1 MDCFLTLQNQL
12 FEQLNSLWKS
22 DDEEILEKIDELLLQ
37 EGSNYGLSLNEK
49 ANLRKELFRSIRKLD
64 VLQELLEDTSITEI
78 MVNGWDKIFI
88 EREGHLITWNKT
100 FTSSG
105 KLEDVIQQIVAR
117 CNRVINTLH
126 PIVDARLENGA
137 RVNAVIPPVSVD
149 GPILTI
155 RQFPKEAITMKTLLE
170 KQSITKQVLSFLLP
184 LVKARYTILI
194 GGGTGA
200 GKTTFLNA
208 LSAYIPKDE
217 RIITIEDN
225 AELQIQG
232 IPNLVR
238 LECRMANIEDSQEIT
253 TADLLKTALRMR
265 PDRIIVGEVRGKE
278 ALDMLQAFNTG
289 HDGSISTGHANSPDD
304 MMSRLST
311 MVLMGI
317 KLPLEAVMRQIA
329 SGIDILVHLGRLRDK
344 SRKVLEIMEVL
355 GYEKGEIRLQPL
367 FSFQETGS
375 KDGKIQGEWVKRST
389 LTRTEKLMAAGYQP
403 EGVCPGNN
411 GKYSSGVSDRHAVL
425 FKTVDDGSVFSS
437 GNEVLRKDDPSGG
450 GKREETF

>member
-12 FEQLNSLWKS
+12 FEQLNSLWES

-265 PDRIIVGEVRGKE
+265 PDRIIVGEVRSE
-278 ALDMLQAFNTG
+278 ASELLQAVNV
-289 HDGSISTGHANSPDD
+289 GSEGSLSTIHANSCAD
-304 MMSRLST
+304 MVSRLET
-311 MVLMGI
+311 LVLVHLNMPI
-317 KLPLEAVMRQIA
+317 TAIRRQIV
-329 SGIDILVHLGRLRDK
+329 SGFDLFIHLGRLRDK
-344 SRKVLEIMEVL
+344 SRKVLEIAELDGLKNGEVQL
-355 GYEKGEIRLQPL
+355 NPIFCYEE
-367 FSFQETGS
+367 E
-375 KDGKIQGEWVKRST
+375 QGLIFKNH
-389 LTRTEKLMAAGYQP
+389 LKHTEKLERARISY
-403 EGVCPGNN
+403 
-411 GKYSSGVSDRHAVL
+411 
-425 FKTVDDGSVFSS
+425 
-437 GNEVLRKDDPSGG
+437 
-450 GKREETF
+450 ETLLCETIL

>member
-1 MDCFLTLQNQL
+1 MDWFLTLQNQR
-12 FEQLNSLWKS
+12 FEKLNSLWES

-137 RVNAVIPPVSVD
+137 RVNAVIPPISVD

-265 PDRIIVGEVRGKE
+265 PDRIIVGEVRSE
-278 ALDMLQAFNTG
+278 ASELLQAVNV
-289 HDGSISTGHANSPDD
+289 GSEGSLSTIHANSCAD
-304 MMSRLST
+304 MVSRLET
-311 MVLMGI
+311 LVLVHLNMPI
-317 KLPLEAVMRQIA
+317 TAIRRQIV
-329 SGIDILVHLGRLRDK
+329 SGFDLFIHLGRLRDK
-344 SRKVLEIMEVL
+344 SRKVLEISELDGLKNGEVQL
-355 GYEKGEIRLQPL
+355 NPIFCYEE
-367 FSFQETGS
+367 E
-375 KDGKIQGEWVKRST
+375 QGLVFKNH
-389 LTRTEKLMAAGYQP
+389 LKHTEKLERAGISY
-403 EGVCPGNN
+403 
-411 GKYSSGVSDRHAVL
+411 
-425 FKTVDDGSVFSS
+425 
-437 GNEVLRKDDPSGG
+437 
-450 GKREETF
+450 ETLLCETIL

>member
-12 FEQLNSLWKS
+12 FEQLNSLWES

-265 PDRIIVGEVRGKE
+265 HDRINVGEVRSE
-278 ALDMLQAFNTG
+278 ASELLQAVNV
-289 HDGSISTGHANSPDD
+289 GSEGSLSTIHANSCAD
-304 MMSRLST
+304 MVSRLET
-311 MVLMGI
+311 LVLVHLNMPI
-317 KLPLEAVMRQIA
+317 TAIRRQIV
-329 SGIDILVHLGRLRDK
+329 SGFDLFIHLGRLRDK
-344 SRKVLEIMEVL
+344 SRKVLEISELDGLKNGEVQL
-355 GYEKGEIRLQPL
+355 NPIFCYEE
-367 FSFQETGS
+367 E
-375 KDGKIQGEWVKRST
+375 QGLVFKNH
-389 LTRTEKLMAAGYQP
+389 LKHTEKLERAGISY
-403 EGVCPGNN
+403 
-411 GKYSSGVSDRHAVL
+411 
-425 FKTVDDGSVFSS
+425 
-437 GNEVLRKDDPSGG
+437 
-450 GKREETF
+450 ETLLCETIL

>member
-1 MDCFLTLQNQL
+1 MDCFLILQNQL
-12 FEQLNSLWKS
+12 FEQLNSLWES

-265 PDRIIVGEVRGKE
+265 PDRIIVGEVRSE
-278 ALDMLQAFNTG
+278 ASELLQAVNV
-289 HDGSISTGHANSPDD
+289 GSEGSLSTIHANSCAD
-304 MMSRLST
+304 MVSRLET
-311 MVLMGI
+311 LVLVHLNMPI
-317 KLPLEAVMRQIA
+317 TAIRRQIV
-329 SGIDILVHLGRLRDK
+329 SGFDLFIHLGRLRDK
-344 SRKVLEIMEVL
+344 SRKVLEISELDGLENGEVQL
-355 GYEKGEIRLQPL
+355 NPIFCYEE
-367 FSFQETGS
+367 E
-375 KDGKIQGEWVKRST
+375 QGLIFKNH
-389 LTRTEKLMAAGYQP
+389 LKHTEKLERAGISY
-403 EGVCPGNN
+403 
-411 GKYSSGVSDRHAVL
+411 
-425 FKTVDDGSVFSS
+425 
-437 GNEVLRKDDPSGG
+437 
-450 GKREETF
+450 ETLLCETLL

>member
-12 FEQLNSLWKS
+12 FEQLNSLWES

-137 RVNAVIPPVSVD
+137 RVNAVIPPISVD

-238 LECRMANIEDSQEIT
+238 LECRMANIENSQEIT

-265 PDRIIVGEVRGKE
+265 PDRIIVGEVRSE
-278 ALDMLQAFNTG
+278 ASELLQAVNV
-289 HDGSISTGHANSPDD
+289 GSEGSLSTIHANSCAD
-304 MMSRLST
+304 MVSRLET
-311 MVLMGI
+311 LVLVHLNMPI
-317 KLPLEAVMRQIA
+317 TAIRRQIV
-329 SGIDILVHLGRLRDK
+329 SGFDLFIHLGRLRDK
-344 SRKVLEIMEVL
+344 SRKVLEISELDGLKNGEVQL
-355 GYEKGEIRLQPL
+355 NPIFCYEE
-367 FSFQETGS
+367 E
-375 KDGKIQGEWVKRST
+375 QGLVFKNH
-389 LTRTEKLMAAGYQP
+389 LKHTEKLERAGISY
-403 EGVCPGNN
+403 
-411 GKYSSGVSDRHAVL
+411 
-425 FKTVDDGSVFSS
+425 
-437 GNEVLRKDDPSGG
+437 
-450 GKREETF
+450 ETLLCETIL

>member
-12 FEQLNSLWKS
+12 FEQLNSLWES

-208 LSAYIPKDE
+208 LSAYIPKYE

-265 PDRIIVGEVRGKE
+265 PDRIIVGEVRSE
-278 ALDMLQAFNTG
+278 ASELLQAVNV
-289 HDGSISTGHANSPDD
+289 GSEGSLSTIHANSCAD
-304 MMSRLST
+304 MISRLET
-311 MVLMGI
+311 LVLVHLNMPI
-317 KLPLEAVMRQIA
+317 TAIRRQIV
-329 SGIDILVHLGRLRDK
+329 SGFDLFIHLGRLRDK
-344 SRKVLEIMEVL
+344 SRKVLEISELDGLKNGEVQL
-355 GYEKGEIRLQPL
+355 NPIFCYEE
-367 FSFQETGS
+367 E
-375 KDGKIQGEWVKRST
+375 QGLVFKNH
-389 LTRTEKLMAAGYQP
+389 LKHTEKLERAGISY
-403 EGVCPGNN
+403 
-411 GKYSSGVSDRHAVL
+411 
-425 FKTVDDGSVFSS
+425 
-437 GNEVLRKDDPSGG
+437 
-450 GKREETF
+450 ETLLCETIL

>member
-12 FEQLNSLWKS
+12 FEQLNSLWES

-137 RVNAVIPPVSVD
+137 RVNAVIPPISVD

-265 PDRIIVGEVRGKE
+265 PDRIIVGEVRSE
-278 ALDMLQAFNTG
+278 ASELLQAVNV
-289 HDGSISTGHANSPDD
+289 GSEGSLSTIHANSCAD
-304 MMSRLST
+304 MVSRLET
-311 MVLMGI
+311 LVLVHLNMPI
-317 KLPLEAVMRQIA
+317 TAIRRQIV
-329 SGIDILVHLGRLRDK
+329 SGFDLFIHLGRLRDK
-344 SRKVLEIMEVL
+344 SRKVLEISELDGLKNGEVQL
-355 GYEKGEIRLQPL
+355 NPIFCYEE
-367 FSFQETGS
+367 E
-375 KDGKIQGEWVKRST
+375 QGLVFKNH
-389 LTRTEKLMAAGYQP
+389 LKHTEKLERAGISY
-403 EGVCPGNN
+403 ETLLCETILCPL
-411 GKYSSGVSDRHAVL
+411 YLFSSRTD
-425 FKTVDDGSVFSS
+425 SVFGLLSDF
-437 GNEVLRKDDPSGG
+437 VLPCQ
-450 GKREETF
+450 

>member
-12 FEQLNSLWKS
+12 FEQLNSLWES

-265 PDRIIVGEVRGKE
+265 PDRIIVGEVRSE
-278 ALDMLQAFNTG
+278 ASELLQAVNV
-289 HDGSISTGHANSPDD
+289 GSEGSLSTIHANSCAD
-304 MMSRLST
+304 MISRLET
-311 MVLMGI
+311 LVLVHLNMPI
-317 KLPLEAVMRQIA
+317 TAIRRQIV
-329 SGIDILVHLGRLRDK
+329 SGFDLFIHLGRLRDK
-344 SRKVLEIMEVL
+344 SRKVLEISELDGLKNGEVQFNPIFC
-355 GYEKGEIRLQPL
+355 YEE
-367 FSFQETGS
+367 E
-375 KDGKIQGEWVKRST
+375 QGLVFKNH
-389 LTRTEKLMAAGYQP
+389 LKHTEKLERAGISY
-403 EGVCPGNN
+403 
-411 GKYSSGVSDRHAVL
+411 
-425 FKTVDDGSVFSS
+425 
-437 GNEVLRKDDPSGG
+437 
-450 GKREETF
+450 ETLLCETIL

>member
-12 FEQLNSLWKS
+12 FEQLNSLWES

-137 RVNAVIPPVSVD
+137 RVNAVIPPISVD

-170 KQSITKQVLSFLLP
+170 KQSITKQVLAFLLP

-265 PDRIIVGEVRGKE
+265 PDRIIVGEVRSE
-278 ALDMLQAFNTG
+278 ASELLQAVNV
-289 HDGSISTGHANSPDD
+289 GSEGSLSTIHANSCAD
-304 MMSRLST
+304 MVSRLET
-311 MVLMGI
+311 LVLVHLNMPI
-317 KLPLEAVMRQIA
+317 TAIRRQIV
-329 SGIDILVHLGRLRDK
+329 SGFDLFIHLGRLRDK
-344 SRKVLEIMEVL
+344 SRKVLEISELDGLKNGEVQL
-355 GYEKGEIRLQPL
+355 NPIFCYEE
-367 FSFQETGS
+367 E
-375 KDGKIQGEWVKRST
+375 QGLVFKNH
-389 LTRTEKLMAAGYQP
+389 LKHTEKLERAGISY
-403 EGVCPGNN
+403 
-411 GKYSSGVSDRHAVL
+411 
-425 FKTVDDGSVFSS
+425 
-437 GNEVLRKDDPSGG
+437 
-450 GKREETF
+450 ETLLCETIL

>member
-12 FEQLNSLWKS
+12 FEQLNSLWES
-22 DDEEILEKIDELLLQ
+22 DYEEILEKIDELLLQ

-265 PDRIIVGEVRGKE
+265 PDRIIVGEVRSE
-278 ALDMLQAFNTG
+278 ASELLQAVNV
-289 HDGSISTGHANSPDD
+289 GSEGSLSTIHANSCAD
-304 MMSRLST
+304 MVSRLET
-311 MVLMGI
+311 LVLVHLNMPI
-317 KLPLEAVMRQIA
+317 TAIRRQIV
-329 SGIDILVHLGRLRDK
+329 SGFDLFIHLGRLRDK
-344 SRKVLEIMEVL
+344 SRKVLEISELDGLKNGEVQL
-355 GYEKGEIRLQPL
+355 NPIFCYEE
-367 FSFQETGS
+367 E
-375 KDGKIQGEWVKRST
+375 QGLVFKNH
-389 LTRTEKLMAAGYQP
+389 LKHTEKLERAGISY
-403 EGVCPGNN
+403 
-411 GKYSSGVSDRHAVL
+411 
-425 FKTVDDGSVFSS
+425 
-437 GNEVLRKDDPSGG
+437 
-450 GKREETF
+450 ETLLCETIL

>member
-1 MDCFLTLQNQL
+1 MDCFLILQNQL
-12 FEQLNSLWKS
+12 FEQLNSLWES

-137 RVNAVIPPVSVD
+137 RVNAVIPPISVD

-265 PDRIIVGEVRGKE
+265 PDRIIVGEVRSE
-278 ALDMLQAFNTG
+278 ASELLQAVNV
-289 HDGSISTGHANSPDD
+289 GSEGSLSTIHANSCAD
-304 MMSRLST
+304 MVSRLET
-311 MVLMGI
+311 LVLVHLNMPI
-317 KLPLEAVMRQIA
+317 TAIRRQIV
-329 SGIDILVHLGRLRDK
+329 SGFDLFIHLGRLRDK
-344 SRKVLEIMEVL
+344 SRKVLEISELDGLKNGEVQL
-355 GYEKGEIRLQPL
+355 NPIFCYEE
-367 FSFQETGS
+367 E
-375 KDGKIQGEWVKRST
+375 QGLVFKNH
-389 LTRTEKLMAAGYQP
+389 LKHTEKLERAGISY
-403 EGVCPGNN
+403 
-411 GKYSSGVSDRHAVL
+411 
-425 FKTVDDGSVFSS
+425 
-437 GNEVLRKDDPSGG
+437 
-450 GKREETF
+450 ETLLCETIL

>member
-12 FEQLNSLWKS
+12 FEQLNSLWES

-64 VLQELLEDTSITEI
+64 ALQELLEDTSITEI

-265 PDRIIVGEVRGKE
+265 PNRIIVGEVRSE
-278 ALDMLQAFNTG
+278 ASELLQAVNV
-289 HDGSISTGHANSPDD
+289 GSEGSLSTIHANSCAD
-304 MMSRLST
+304 MVSRLET
-311 MVLMGI
+311 LVLVHLNMPI
-317 KLPLEAVMRQIA
+317 TAIRRQIV
-329 SGIDILVHLGRLRDK
+329 SGFDLFIHLGRLRDK
-344 SRKVLEIMEVL
+344 SRKVLEISELDGLENGEVQL
-355 GYEKGEIRLQPL
+355 NPIFCYEE
-367 FSFQETGS
+367 E
-375 KDGKIQGEWVKRST
+375 QGLIFKNH
-389 LTRTEKLMAAGYQP
+389 LKHTEKLERAGISY
-403 EGVCPGNN
+403 
-411 GKYSSGVSDRHAVL
+411 
-425 FKTVDDGSVFSS
+425 
-437 GNEVLRKDDPSGG
+437 
-450 GKREETF
+450 ETLLCETLL

>member
-12 FEQLNSLWKS
+12 FEQLNSLWES

-137 RVNAVIPPVSVD
+137 RVNAVIPPISVD

-155 RQFPKEAITMKTLLE
+155 RQFPKEAITMKALLE

-265 PDRIIVGEVRGKE
+265 PDRIIVGEVRSE
-278 ALDMLQAFNTG
+278 ASELLQAVNV
-289 HDGSISTGHANSPDD
+289 GSEGSLSTIHANSCAD
-304 MMSRLST
+304 MVSRLET
-311 MVLMGI
+311 LVLVHLNMPI
-317 KLPLEAVMRQIA
+317 TAIRRQIV
-329 SGIDILVHLGRLRDK
+329 SGFDLFIHLGRLRDK
-344 SRKVLEIMEVL
+344 SRKVLEISELDRLKNGEVQL
-355 GYEKGEIRLQPL
+355 NPIFCYEE
-367 FSFQETGS
+367 E
-375 KDGKIQGEWVKRST
+375 QGLVFKNH
-389 LTRTEKLMAAGYQP
+389 LKHTEKLERAGISY
-403 EGVCPGNN
+403 
-411 GKYSSGVSDRHAVL
+411 
-425 FKTVDDGSVFSS
+425 
-437 GNEVLRKDDPSGG
+437 
-450 GKREETF
+450 ETLLCETIL

>member
-12 FEQLNSLWKS
+12 FEQLNSLWES

-78 MVNGWDKIFI
+78 MVNGRDKIFI

-265 PDRIIVGEVRGKE
+265 PDRIIVGEVRSE
-278 ALDMLQAFNTG
+278 ASELLQAVNV
-289 HDGSISTGHANSPDD
+289 GSEGSLSTIHANSCAD
-304 MMSRLST
+304 MVSRLET
-311 MVLMGI
+311 LVLVHLNMPI
-317 KLPLEAVMRQIA
+317 TAIRRQIV
-329 SGIDILVHLGRLRDK
+329 SGFDLFIHLGRLRDK
-344 SRKVLEIMEVL
+344 SRKVLEISELDGLKNGEVQL
-355 GYEKGEIRLQPL
+355 NPIFCYEE
-367 FSFQETGS
+367 E
-375 KDGKIQGEWVKRST
+375 QGLVFKNH
-389 LTRTEKLMAAGYQP
+389 LKHTEKLERAGISY
-403 EGVCPGNN
+403 
-411 GKYSSGVSDRHAVL
+411 
-425 FKTVDDGSVFSS
+425 
-437 GNEVLRKDDPSGG
+437 
-450 GKREETF
+450 ETLLCETIL

>member
-12 FEQLNSLWKS
+12 FEQLNSLWES

-155 RQFPKEAITMKTLLE
+155 RQFPKEVITMKTLLE

-265 PDRIIVGEVRGKE
+265 PDRIIVGEVRSE
-278 ALDMLQAFNTG
+278 ASELLQAVNV
-289 HDGSISTGHANSPDD
+289 GSEGSLSTIHANSCAD
-304 MMSRLST
+304 MVSRLET
-311 MVLMGI
+311 LVLVHLNMPI
-317 KLPLEAVMRQIA
+317 AAIRRQIV
-329 SGIDILVHLGRLRDK
+329 SGFDLFIHLGRLRDK
-344 SRKVLEIMEVL
+344 SRKVLEISELDGLKNGEVQL
-355 GYEKGEIRLQPL
+355 NPIFCYEE
-367 FSFQETGS
+367 E
-375 KDGKIQGEWVKRST
+375 QGLVFKNH
-389 LTRTEKLMAAGYQP
+389 LKHTEKLERAGISY
-403 EGVCPGNN
+403 
-411 GKYSSGVSDRHAVL
+411 
-425 FKTVDDGSVFSS
+425 
-437 GNEVLRKDDPSGG
+437 
-450 GKREETF
+450 ETLLCETIL

>member
-12 FEQLNSLWKS
+12 FEQLNSLWES

-265 PDRIIVGEVRGKE
+265 PDRIIVGEVRSE
-278 ALDMLQAFNTG
+278 ASELLQAVNV
-289 HDGSISTGHANSPDD
+289 GSEGSLSTIHANSCAD
-304 MMSRLST
+304 MVSRLET
-311 MVLMGI
+311 LVLVHLNMPI
-317 KLPLEAVMRQIA
+317 TAIRRQIV
-329 SGIDILVHLGRLRDK
+329 SGFDLFIHLGRLRDK
-344 SRKVLEIMEVL
+344 SRKVLEISEL
-355 GYEKGEIRLQPL
+355 GLIFKNHL
-367 FSFQETGS
+367 
-375 KDGKIQGEWVKRST
+375 KH
-389 LTRTEKLMAAGYQP
+389 TEKLERAGISY
-403 EGVCPGNN
+403 
-411 GKYSSGVSDRHAVL
+411 
-425 FKTVDDGSVFSS
+425 
-437 GNEVLRKDDPSGG
+437 
-450 GKREETF
+450 ETLLCETIL

>member
-12 FEQLNSLWKS
+12 FEQLNSLWES

-265 PDRIIVGEVRGKE
+265 PDRIIVGEVRSE
-278 ALDMLQAFNTG
+278 ASELLQAVNV
-289 HDGSISTGHANSPDD
+289 GSEGSLSTIHANSCAD
-304 MMSRLST
+304 MVSRLET
-311 MVLMGI
+311 LVLVHLNMPI
-317 KLPLEAVMRQIA
+317 TAIRRQIV
-329 SGIDILVHLGRLRDK
+329 SGFDLFIHLGRLRDK
-344 SRKVLEIMEVL
+344 SRKVLEISELDGLKNGEVQL
-355 GYEKGEIRLQPL
+355 NPIFCYEE
-367 FSFQETGS
+367 E
-375 KDGKIQGEWVKRST
+375 QGLVFKNH
-389 LTRTEKLMAAGYQP
+389 LKHTEKLERAGISY
-403 EGVCPGNN
+403 
-411 GKYSSGVSDRHAVL
+411 
-425 FKTVDDGSVFSS
+425 
-437 GNEVLRKDDPSGG
+437 
-450 GKREETF
+450 ETFLCETIL

>member
-12 FEQLNSLWKS
+12 FEQLNSLWES

-265 PDRIIVGEVRGKE
+265 PDRIIVGEVRSE
-278 ALDMLQAFNTG
+278 ASELLQAVNV
-289 HDGSISTGHANSPDD
+289 GSEGSLSTIHANSCAD
-304 MMSRLST
+304 MVSRLET
-311 MVLMGI
+311 LVLVHLNMPI
-317 KLPLEAVMRQIA
+317 TAIRRQIV
-329 SGIDILVHLGRLRDK
+329 SGFDLFIHLGRLRDK
-344 SRKVLEIMEVL
+344 SRKVLEISELDGLKNGEVQL
-355 GYEKGEIRLQPL
+355 NPIFCYEE
-367 FSFQETGS
+367 E
-375 KDGKIQGEWVKRST
+375 QGLVFKNH
-389 LTRTEKLMAAGYQP
+389 LKHTEKLERAGISY
-403 EGVCPGNN
+403 
-411 GKYSSGVSDRHAVL
+411 
-425 FKTVDDGSVFSS
+425 
-437 GNEVLRKDDPSGG
+437 
-450 GKREETF
+450 ETLLYETIL

>member
-12 FEQLNSLWKS
+12 FEQLNSLWES

-265 PDRIIVGEVRGKE
+265 PDRIIVGEVRSE
-278 ALDMLQAFNTG
+278 ASELLQAVNV
-289 HDGSISTGHANSPDD
+289 GSEGSLSTIHANSCAD
-304 MMSRLST
+304 MVSRLET
-311 MVLMGI
+311 LVLIHLNMPI
-317 KLPLEAVMRQIA
+317 TAIRRQIV
-329 SGIDILVHLGRLRDK
+329 SGFDLYIHLGRLRDK
-344 SRKVLEIMEVL
+344 SRKVLEISELDGLKNGEVQL
-355 GYEKGEIRLQPL
+355 NPIFCYEE
-367 FSFQETGS
+367 E
-375 KDGKIQGEWVKRST
+375 QGLVFKNH
-389 LTRTEKLMAAGYQP
+389 LKHTEKLERAGISY
-403 EGVCPGNN
+403 
-411 GKYSSGVSDRHAVL
+411 
-425 FKTVDDGSVFSS
+425 
-437 GNEVLRKDDPSGG
+437 
-450 GKREETF
+450 ETLLCETSL

>member
-12 FEQLNSLWKS
+12 FEQLNSLWES

-137 RVNAVIPPVSVD
+137 RVNAVIPPISVD

-265 PDRIIVGEVRGKE
+265 PDRIIVGEVRSE
-278 ALDMLQAFNTG
+278 ASELLQAVNV
-289 HDGSISTGHANSPDD
+289 GSEGSLSTIHANSCAD
-304 MMSRLST
+304 MVSRLET
-311 MVLMGI
+311 LVLVHLNMPI
-317 KLPLEAVMRQIA
+317 TAIRRQIV
-329 SGIDILVHLGRLRDK
+329 SGFDLFIHLGRLRDK
-344 SRKVLEIMEVL
+344 SRKVLEISELDGLKNGEVQL
-355 GYEKGEIRLQPL
+355 NPIFCYEE
-367 FSFQETGS
+367 E
-375 KDGKIQGEWVKRST
+375 QGLVFKNH
-389 LTRTEKLMAAGYQP
+389 LKHTEKLERAGISY
-403 EGVCPGNN
+403 ETLLC
-411 GKYSSGVSDRHAVL
+411 
-425 FKTVDDGSVFSS
+425 KTI
-437 GNEVLRKDDPSGG
+437 L
-450 GKREETF
+450 

>member
-12 FEQLNSLWKS
+12 FEQLNSLWES

-265 PDRIIVGEVRGKE
+265 PDRIIVGEVRSE
-278 ALDMLQAFNTG
+278 ASELLQAVNV
-289 HDGSISTGHANSPDD
+289 GSEGSLSTIHANSCAD
-304 MMSRLST
+304 MVSRLET
-311 MVLMGI
+311 LVLVHLNMPI
-317 KLPLEAVMRQIA
+317 TAIRRQIV
-329 SGIDILVHLGRLRDK
+329 SGFDLFIHLGRLRDK
-344 SRKVLEIMEVL
+344 SRKVLEISELDGLKNGEVQL
-355 GYEKGEIRLQPL
+355 NPIFCYEKE
-367 FSFQETGS
+367 
-375 KDGKIQGEWVKRST
+375 QGLIFKNH
-389 LTRTEKLMAAGYQP
+389 LKHTEKLERAGISY
-403 EGVCPGNN
+403 
-411 GKYSSGVSDRHAVL
+411 
-425 FKTVDDGSVFSS
+425 
-437 GNEVLRKDDPSGG
+437 
-450 GKREETF
+450 ETLLCETIL

>member
-12 FEQLNSLWKS
+12 FEQLNSLWES

-253 TADLLKTALRMR
+253 TVDLLKTALRMR
-265 PDRIIVGEVRGKE
+265 PDRIIVGEVRSE
-278 ALDMLQAFNTG
+278 ASELLQAVNV
-289 HDGSISTGHANSPDD
+289 GSEGSLSTIHANSCAD
-304 MMSRLST
+304 MVSRLET
-311 MVLMGI
+311 LVLVHLNMPI
-317 KLPLEAVMRQIA
+317 TAIRRQIV
-329 SGIDILVHLGRLRDK
+329 SGFDLFIHLGRLRDK
-344 SRKVLEIMEVL
+344 SRKVLEISELDGLKNGEVQL
-355 GYEKGEIRLQPL
+355 NPIFCYEE
-367 FSFQETGS
+367 E
-375 KDGKIQGEWVKRST
+375 QGLVFKNH
-389 LTRTEKLMAAGYQP
+389 LKHTEKLERAGISY
-403 EGVCPGNN
+403 
-411 GKYSSGVSDRHAVL
+411 
-425 FKTVDDGSVFSS
+425 
-437 GNEVLRKDDPSGG
+437 
-450 GKREETF
+450 ETLLCETIL

>member
-12 FEQLNSLWKS
+12 FEQLNSLWES

-265 PDRIIVGEVRGKE
+265 PDRIIVGEVRSE
-278 ALDMLQAFNTG
+278 ASELLQAVNV
-289 HDGSISTGHANSPDD
+289 GSEGSLSTIHANSCAD
-304 MMSRLST
+304 MVSRLET
-311 MVLMGI
+311 LVLVHLNMPI
-317 KLPLEAVMRQIA
+317 TAIRRQIV
-329 SGIDILVHLGRLRDK
+329 SGFDLFIHLGRLRDK
-344 SRKVLEIMEVL
+344 SRKVLEISELDGLKNGEVQL
-355 GYEKGEIRLQPL
+355 NPIFCYEEEQGLV
-367 FSFQETGS
+367 F
-375 KDGKIQGEWVKRST
+375 KIHLKH
-389 LTRTEKLMAAGYQP
+389 TEKLERAGISY
-403 EGVCPGNN
+403 
-411 GKYSSGVSDRHAVL
+411 
-425 FKTVDDGSVFSS
+425 
-437 GNEVLRKDDPSGG
+437 
-450 GKREETF
+450 ETLLCETIL

>member
-1 MDCFLTLQNQL
+1 MTMPEILRRKLMERIDIASEPDDGEVLEEIDRLILGEEETRYLPVAQKAELRRQL
-12 FEQLNSLWKS
+12 FYSV
-22 DDEEILEKIDELLLQ
+22 
-37 EGSNYGLSLNEK
+37 
-49 ANLRKELFRSIRKLD
+49 RRLD
-64 VLQELLEDTSITEI
+64 VLQELLEDAGITEI

-265 PDRIIVGEVRGKE
+265 PDRIIVGEVRSE
-278 ALDMLQAFNTG
+278 ASELLQAVNV
-289 HDGSISTGHANSPDD
+289 GSEGSLSTIHANSCAD
-304 MMSRLST
+304 MVSRLET
-311 MVLMGI
+311 LVLVHLNMPI
-317 KLPLEAVMRQIA
+317 TAIRRQIV
-329 SGIDILVHLGRLRDK
+329 SGFDLFIHLGRLRDK
-344 SRKVLEIMEVL
+344 SRKVLEISELDGLKNGEVQL
-355 GYEKGEIRLQPL
+355 NPIFCYEE
-367 FSFQETGS
+367 E
-375 KDGKIQGEWVKRST
+375 QGLVFKNH
-389 LTRTEKLMAAGYQP
+389 LKHTEKLERAGISY
-403 EGVCPGNN
+403 
-411 GKYSSGVSDRHAVL
+411 
-425 FKTVDDGSVFSS
+425 
-437 GNEVLRKDDPSGG
+437 
-450 GKREETF
+450 ETLLCETIL

>member
-12 FEQLNSLWKS
+12 FEQLNSLWES

-49 ANLRKELFRSIRKLD
+49 ANLRKELFLSIRKLD

-238 LECRMANIEDSQEIT
+238 LECRMANIGDSQEIT

-265 PDRIIVGEVRGKE
+265 PDRIIVGEVRSE
-278 ALDMLQAFNTG
+278 ASELLQAVNV
-289 HDGSISTGHANSPDD
+289 GSEGSLSTIHANSCAD
-304 MMSRLST
+304 MVSRLET
-311 MVLMGI
+311 LVLVHLNMPI
-317 KLPLEAVMRQIA
+317 TAIRRQIV
-329 SGIDILVHLGRLRDK
+329 SGFDLFIHLGRLRDK
-344 SRKVLEIMEVL
+344 SRKVLEISELDGLKNGEVQL
-355 GYEKGEIRLQPL
+355 NPIFCYEE
-367 FSFQETGS
+367 E
-375 KDGKIQGEWVKRST
+375 QGLVFKNH
-389 LTRTEKLMAAGYQP
+389 LKHTEKLERAGISY
-403 EGVCPGNN
+403 
-411 GKYSSGVSDRHAVL
+411 
-425 FKTVDDGSVFSS
+425 
-437 GNEVLRKDDPSGG
+437 
-450 GKREETF
+450 ETLLCETIL

>member
-12 FEQLNSLWKS
+12 FEQLNSLWES

-78 MVNGWDKIFI
+78 MVNRWDKIFI

-265 PDRIIVGEVRGKE
+265 PDRIIVGEVRSE
-278 ALDMLQAFNTG
+278 ASELLQAVNV
-289 HDGSISTGHANSPDD
+289 GSEGSLSTIHANSCAD
-304 MMSRLST
+304 MVSRLET
-311 MVLMGI
+311 LVLVHLNMPI
-317 KLPLEAVMRQIA
+317 TAIRRQIV
-329 SGIDILVHLGRLRDK
+329 SGFDLFIHLGRLRDK
-344 SRKVLEIMEVL
+344 SRKVLEISELDGLKNGEVQL
-355 GYEKGEIRLQPL
+355 NPIFCYEE
-367 FSFQETGS
+367 E
-375 KDGKIQGEWVKRST
+375 QGLVFKNH
-389 LTRTEKLMAAGYQP
+389 LKHTEKLERAGISY
-403 EGVCPGNN
+403 
-411 GKYSSGVSDRHAVL
+411 
-425 FKTVDDGSVFSS
+425 
-437 GNEVLRKDDPSGG
+437 
-450 GKREETF
+450 ETLLCETIL

>member
-12 FEQLNSLWKS
+12 FKQLNSLWES

-64 VLQELLEDTSITEI
+64 VLQELLEDSSITEI

-265 PDRIIVGEVRGKE
+265 PDRIIVGEVRSE
-278 ALDMLQAFNTG
+278 ASELLQAVNV
-289 HDGSISTGHANSPDD
+289 GSEGSLSTIHANSCAD
-304 MMSRLST
+304 MVSRLET
-311 MVLMGI
+311 LVLIHLNMPI
-317 KLPLEAVMRQIA
+317 TAIRRQIV
-329 SGIDILVHLGRLRDK
+329 SGFDLFIHLGRLRDK
-344 SRKVLEIMEVL
+344 SRKVLEISELDGLKNGEVQL
-355 GYEKGEIRLQPL
+355 NPIFCYEE
-367 FSFQETGS
+367 E
-375 KDGKIQGEWVKRST
+375 QGLVFKNH
-389 LTRTEKLMAAGYQP
+389 LKHTEKLERAGISY
-403 EGVCPGNN
+403 
-411 GKYSSGVSDRHAVL
+411 
-425 FKTVDDGSVFSS
+425 
-437 GNEVLRKDDPSGG
+437 
-450 GKREETF
+450 ETLLCETSL

>member
-12 FEQLNSLWKS
+12 FEQLNSLWES

-170 KQSITKQVLSFLLP
+170 KQSITKQMLSFLIP

-265 PDRIIVGEVRGKE
+265 PDRIIVGEVRSE
-278 ALDMLQAFNTG
+278 ASELLQAVNV
-289 HDGSISTGHANSPDD
+289 GSEGSLSTIHANSCAD
-304 MMSRLST
+304 MVSRLET
-311 MVLMGI
+311 LVLVHLNMPI
-317 KLPLEAVMRQIA
+317 TAIRRQIV
-329 SGIDILVHLGRLRDK
+329 SGFDLFIHLGRLRDK
-344 SRKVLEIMEVL
+344 SRKVLEISELDGLKNGEVQL
-355 GYEKGEIRLQPL
+355 NPIFCYEEEHGLVFKNHL
-367 FSFQETGS
+367 
-375 KDGKIQGEWVKRST
+375 KH
-389 LTRTEKLMAAGYQP
+389 TEKLERAGISY
-403 EGVCPGNN
+403 
-411 GKYSSGVSDRHAVL
+411 
-425 FKTVDDGSVFSS
+425 
-437 GNEVLRKDDPSGG
+437 
-450 GKREETF
+450 ETLLCETML

>member
-12 FEQLNSLWKS
+12 FEQLNSLWES

-225 AELQIQG
+225 AELQIQA

-265 PDRIIVGEVRGKE
+265 PDRIIVGEVRSE
-278 ALDMLQAFNTG
+278 ASELLQAVNV
-289 HDGSISTGHANSPDD
+289 GSEGSLSTIHANSCAD
-304 MMSRLST
+304 MVSRLET
-311 MVLMGI
+311 LVLVHLNMPI
-317 KLPLEAVMRQIA
+317 TAIRRQIV
-329 SGIDILVHLGRLRDK
+329 SGFDLFIHLGRLRDK
-344 SRKVLEIMEVL
+344 SRKVLEISELDGLKNGEVQL
-355 GYEKGEIRLQPL
+355 NPIFCYEE
-367 FSFQETGS
+367 E
-375 KDGKIQGEWVKRST
+375 QGLVFKNH
-389 LTRTEKLMAAGYQP
+389 LKHTEKLERAGISY
-403 EGVCPGNN
+403 
-411 GKYSSGVSDRHAVL
+411 
-425 FKTVDDGSVFSS
+425 
-437 GNEVLRKDDPSGG
+437 
-450 GKREETF
+450 ETLLCETIL

>member
-12 FEQLNSLWKS
+12 FEQLNSLWES

-137 RVNAVIPPVSVD
+137 RVNAVIPPISVD

-155 RQFPKEAITMKTLLE
+155 RQFSKEAITMKTLLE

-265 PDRIIVGEVRGKE
+265 PDRIIVGEVRSE
-278 ALDMLQAFNTG
+278 ASELLQAVNV
-289 HDGSISTGHANSPDD
+289 GSEGSLSTIHANSCAD
-304 MMSRLST
+304 MVSRLET
-311 MVLMGI
+311 LVLVHLNMPI
-317 KLPLEAVMRQIA
+317 TAIRRQIV
-329 SGIDILVHLGRLRDK
+329 SGFDLFIHLGRLRDK
-344 SRKVLEIMEVL
+344 SRKVLEISELDGLKNGEVQL
-355 GYEKGEIRLQPL
+355 NPIFCYEE
-367 FSFQETGS
+367 E
-375 KDGKIQGEWVKRST
+375 QGLVFKNH
-389 LTRTEKLMAAGYQP
+389 LKHTEKLERAGISY
-403 EGVCPGNN
+403 
-411 GKYSSGVSDRHAVL
+411 
-425 FKTVDDGSVFSS
+425 
-437 GNEVLRKDDPSGG
+437 
-450 GKREETF
+450 ETLLCETIL

>member
-12 FEQLNSLWKS
+12 FEQLNSLWES

-64 VLQELLEDTSITEI
+64 ALQELLEDTSITEI

-265 PDRIIVGEVRGKE
+265 PDRIIVGEVRSE
-278 ALDMLQAFNTG
+278 ASELLQAVNV
-289 HDGSISTGHANSPDD
+289 GSEGSLSTIHANSCAD
-304 MMSRLST
+304 MVSRLET
-311 MVLMGI
+311 LVLVHLNMPI
-317 KLPLEAVMRQIA
+317 TAIRRQIV
-329 SGIDILVHLGRLRDK
+329 SGFDLFIHLGRLRDK
-344 SRKVLEIMEVL
+344 SRKVLEISELDGLENGEVQL
-355 GYEKGEIRLQPL
+355 NPIFCYEKE
-367 FSFQETGS
+367 
-375 KDGKIQGEWVKRST
+375 QGLIFKNH
-389 LTRTEKLMAAGYQP
+389 LKHTEKLERAGISY
-403 EGVCPGNN
+403 
-411 GKYSSGVSDRHAVL
+411 
-425 FKTVDDGSVFSS
+425 
-437 GNEVLRKDDPSGG
+437 
-450 GKREETF
+450 ETLLCETLL

>member
-12 FEQLNSLWKS
+12 FEQLNSLWES

-137 RVNAVIPPVSVD
+137 RVNAVIPPISVD

-265 PDRIIVGEVRGKE
+265 PDRIIVGEVRSE
-278 ALDMLQAFNTG
+278 ASELLQAVNV
-289 HDGSISTGHANSPDD
+289 GSEGSLSTIHANSCAD
-304 MMSRLST
+304 MVSRLET
-311 MVLMGI
+311 LV
-317 KLPLEAVMRQIA
+317 
-329 SGIDILVHLGRLRDK
+329 LVHLNMPITAIRRQIVSGFDLFIHLGRMRDK
-344 SRKVLEIMEVL
+344 SRKVLEISELDGLKNGEVQL
-355 GYEKGEIRLQPL
+355 NPIFCYEE
-367 FSFQETGS
+367 E
-375 KDGKIQGEWVKRST
+375 QGLVFKNH
-389 LTRTEKLMAAGYQP
+389 LKHTEKLERAGISY
-403 EGVCPGNN
+403 
-411 GKYSSGVSDRHAVL
+411 
-425 FKTVDDGSVFSS
+425 
-437 GNEVLRKDDPSGG
+437 
-450 GKREETF
+450 ETLLCETIL

>member
-12 FEQLNSLWKS
+12 FEQLNSLWES

-265 PDRIIVGEVRGKE
+265 PDRIIVGEVRSE
-278 ALDMLQAFNTG
+278 ASELLQAVNV
-289 HDGSISTGHANSPDD
+289 GSEGSLSTIHANICAD
-304 MMSRLST
+304 MISRLET
-311 MVLMGI
+311 LVLVHLNMPI
-317 KLPLEAVMRQIA
+317 TAIRRQIV
-329 SGIDILVHLGRLRDK
+329 SGFDLFIHLGRLRDK
-344 SRKVLEIMEVL
+344 SRKVLEISELDGLKNGEVQL
-355 GYEKGEIRLQPL
+355 NPIFCYEE
-367 FSFQETGS
+367 E
-375 KDGKIQGEWVKRST
+375 QGLVFKNH
-389 LTRTEKLMAAGYQP
+389 LKHTEKLERAGISY
-403 EGVCPGNN
+403 
-411 GKYSSGVSDRHAVL
+411 
-425 FKTVDDGSVFSS
+425 
-437 GNEVLRKDDPSGG
+437 
-450 GKREETF
+450 ETLLCETIL

>member
-12 FEQLNSLWKS
+12 FEQLNSLWES

-37 EGSNYGLSLNEK
+37 EGSNYELSLNEK

-64 VLQELLEDTSITEI
+64 LLQELLEDTSITEI

-88 EREGHLITWNKT
+88 EREGHLITWNMP
-100 FTSSG
+100 FSSSG

-137 RVNAVIPPVSVD
+137 RVNAVIPPISVD

-238 LECRMANIEDSQEIT
+238 LECRMANTEDSQEIT

-265 PDRIIVGEVRGKE
+265 PDRIIVGEVRSE
-278 ALDMLQAFNTG
+278 ASELLQAVNV
-289 HDGSISTGHANSPDD
+289 GSEGSLSTIHANSCAD
-304 MMSRLST
+304 MVSRLET
-311 MVLMGI
+311 LVLVHLNMPI
-317 KLPLEAVMRQIA
+317 TAIRRQIV
-329 SGIDILVHLGRLRDK
+329 SGFDLFIHLGRLRDK
-344 SRKVLEIMEVL
+344 SRKVLEISELDGLKNGEVQL
-355 GYEKGEIRLQPL
+355 NPIFCYEE
-367 FSFQETGS
+367 E
-375 KDGKIQGEWVKRST
+375 QGLVFKNH
-389 LTRTEKLMAAGYQP
+389 LKHTEKLERAGISY
-403 EGVCPGNN
+403 
-411 GKYSSGVSDRHAVL
+411 
-425 FKTVDDGSVFSS
+425 
-437 GNEVLRKDDPSGG
+437 
-450 GKREETF
+450 ETLLCETIL